1 MSRYVVSAIS
11 AYLSL
16 VVAYVNDVDQRVTLF
31 NLQNFVHRHF
41 KIEHIRTRS
50 VFRDIL
56 RSGGRVAFQGL
67 VFST

>member
-31 NLQNFVHRHF
+31 NFTKFRSPSHLD
-41 KIEHIRTRS
+41 RTYS
-50 VFRDIL
+50 YTFRFPRYLTIW
-56 RSGGRVAFQGL
+56 GAYGL
-67 VFST
+67 PRPGI